1 MQTKWMGL
9 TLLTIL
15 VFVSL
20 VPLVVSQGNG
30 GGGFWMWMPESIT
43 PAGQQIG
50 WIFNLTLVITGIL
63 FVDIHAI
70 MIYYVIR
77 YRERDLMDESDT
89 GGHFLLTSLFSIVPS
104 LILLLCGYYLF
115 YSQNSCCFWIYG
127 TLFFIGHTLILYY
140 LLHEDDFSGE
150 ETSDV
155 HGHLGIEITWTII
168 PTIIMIVLGIYS
180 FEVYS
185 QITTPPEDPVHVQV
199 TGLQFQWEV
208 SYPDED
214 IQLNNRVVVPS
225 DRGIQLHMNSP
236 DVLHSFYV
244 PSLRMKQDL
253 VPGQE
258 THLFIEQINRNGQF
272 DVKCAELCGVGHYR
286 MDGTMYVLSP
296 DNFEQFLSFESR
308 GERIQ
313 FLEKVSGNE

>member
-1 MQTKWMGL
+1 MQTKWTAL
-9 TLLTIL
+9 SLLTIL
-15 VFVSL
+15 LFISL
-20 VPLVVSQGNG
+20 IPLVVSQGSDA
-30 GGGFWMWMPESIT
+30 GFWMWMPESIT

-50 WIFNLTLVITGIL
+50 WIFNMTLVITGIL

-70 MIYYVIR
+70 MIFYVIR
-77 YRERDLMDESDT
+77 YRERDLEEAGT
-89 GGHFLLTSLFSIVPS
+89 GNYFFLESLFAVVPTV
-104 LILLLCGYYLF
+104 ILLLCGYYLF
-115 YSQNSCCFWIYG
+115 YPGSECCFWLYG
-127 TLFFIGHTLILYY
+127 ALFFVGHTLVMYY

-155 HGHLGIEITWTII
+155 HGHLGVEITWTII

-185 QITTPPEDPVHVQV
+185 KITTPVEDPVHVQV
-199 TGLQFQWEV
+199 TGLQFAWQV
-208 SYPDED
+208 DYPDRD
-214 IQLNNRVVVPS
+214 VSLNNRLVLPS
-225 DRGIQLHMNSP
+225 DRAIQLHMSSN

-258 THLFIEQINRNGQF
+258 THMFIESINRSGTY
-272 DVKCAELCGVGHYR
+272 DIRCAELCGVGHYR
-286 MDGTMYVLSP
+286 MDGTLYVLSP
-296 DNFEQFLSFESR
+296 DDYDEFLSFESR
-308 GERIQ
+308 GDRIQ